1 LTERVIRT
9 LRDRSESVSM
19 GARGR
24 ARYLQHFTEAHFRRR
39 LTALMTQ

>member
-9 LRDRSESVSM
+9 LRDRSESVAM

-24 ARYLQHFTEAHFRRR
+24 TRYLQHFTEAHFRQR
-39 LTALMTQ
+39 LTALMSQ

>member
-1 LTERVIRT
+1 
-9 LRDRSESVSM
+9 M

-39 LTALMTQ
+39 LTELLPTAD